1 MPEGLQG
8 FFAKTNFSL
17 SACFLSLAPS
27 ERKKERQGGRE
38 GERGKGKERERERER
53 SWRVSEQDMIPNPK
67 PNPKPGCK
75 KLRTNQILQELRNLR
90 LTEF

>member
-53 SWRVSEQDMIPNPK
+53 EREILYSAQLVS
-67 PNPKPGCK
+67 
-75 KLRTNQILQELRNLR
+75 QIHEVEFLKCLSTFTPCEGTKQLLQL
-90 LTEF
+90 